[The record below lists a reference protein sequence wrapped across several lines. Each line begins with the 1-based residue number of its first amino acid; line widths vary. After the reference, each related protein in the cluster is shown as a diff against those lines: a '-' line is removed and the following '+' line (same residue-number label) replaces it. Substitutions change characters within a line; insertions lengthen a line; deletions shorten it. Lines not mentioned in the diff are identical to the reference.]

1 MIRELGLEL
10 RPIGGI
16 ITAEGGYGVIEKLTS
31 KLIRRSIRKVL
42 LKVWDP
48 IGIAD
53 EPRAQDEYDD
63 YVWPVYDLLA
73 NGANDQQVTDYL
85 LHVVNELMGLEDA
98 KAEDMKATVEALRS
112 IPFVKSNRSTTA

>member
-1 MIRELGLEL
+1 LGLGT
-10 RPIGGI
+10 IAGI
-16 ITAEGGYGVIEKLTS
+16 ITTEGGYGLIEKLAS

-63 YVWPVYDLLA
+63 YVGPVYDLLV
-73 NGANDQQVTDYL
+73 NGANDQQVTEYL
-85 LHVVNELMGLEDA
+85 LHVVNELMGLEAA
-98 KAEDMKATVEALRS
+98 KAEDMKATVEALRA
-112 IPFVKSNRSTTA
+112 IVFVKSNRPPTA